1 MKHGKLV
8 GSSERYFSRIIFADL
23 HVHQVDHLR
32 FAKESYEKALKSSE
46 ISSDSQVWLE
56 YSKVLMHLG
65 DAESGLKT
73 ITAMMRQFDSHDE
86 HQGVF
91 YLTAGA
97 MLSSMG
103 KHEQAG
109 QYYFEAIQIGA
120 PRFFSKSDLMF
131 ILSRSFEQ
139 LGFETKSSGAD
150 PVEEG
155 YIMVLTYFP
164 FMFSSAPPSS
174 LPTVGVQSYVVREAG

>member
-1 MKHGKLV
+1 
-8 GSSERYFSRIIFADL
+8 
-23 HVHQVDHLR
+23 
-32 FAKESYEKALKSSE
+32 
-46 ISSDSQVWLE
+46 
-56 YSKVLMHLG
+56 MHLG

-73 ITAMMRQFDSHDE
+73 ITSMMRQFDAHDE

-155 YIMVLTYFP
+155 YIMVRHCPFITYSHLRP
-164 FMFSSAPPSS
+164 
-174 LPTVGVQSYVVREAG
+174 LLLLVGLQSHAL

>member
-1 MKHGKLV
+1 MK
-8 GSSERYFSRIIFADL
+8 Y
-23 HVHQVDHLR
+23 
-32 FAKESYEKALKSSE
+32 AKVSYEKALKNAGM
-46 ISSDSQVWLE
+46 SSDAQVWLE

-65 DAESGLKT
+65 DVELGLKT
-73 ITAMMRQFDSHDE
+73 ITSMIRQFEDDE

-109 QYYFEAIQIGA
+109 QYYFESIQIGA
-120 PRFFSKSDLMF
+120 PKFFSKSDLMF

-139 LGFETKSSGAD
+139 LGFETKASGTD

-155 YIMVLTYFP
+155 YIMVLFFIPIVFTSHGP
-164 FMFSSAPPSS
+164 
-174 LPTVGVQSYVVREAG
+174 LL